1 MKRKLS
7 SAEIATLEA
16 QGNRA
21 EDWTLIEISPN
32 TDLSRIANCRF
43 YGTVSIGDIG
53 SNIQTSEG
61 FPIEEGIFDSAIC
74 NSSIGDHPYIH
85 KVGMMAHYHVGDHCL
100 LYCIDEMIG
109 DKADDPKFV
118 WIEVINENGHRAIL
132 PFAGMTVSDAYLWA
146 RYRGHRL
153 LMDRLENITKEYRH
167 HQGALNSIGAHAVL
181 KSIRSIQRV
190 AILSSEQA
198 PTRVEQC
205 VTLFDGVVGFGCHLS
220 SGVMAER
227 FVLGEHV
234 HLEMGAR
241 INDSVVGD
249 NSTIARCEVGCSMI
263 FPAHEQHHNN
273 SFLIASVVM
282 GQSNAAAGATIGSN
296 HNSRTADGEIEAHR
310 GFWPGLCT
318 SLKHNSRFASY
329 CLLAK
334 GQYPAEL
341 NIPFPFALVN
351 NNAATDQLEV
361 MPAYWWMYNMY
372 ALDRNAR
379 KFAARDKR
387 TYRHQ
392 HVEFSLWAPD
402 VIEEIMEASRLLKL
416 PKDQLDATLNALEHG
431 KRKAVLI
438 KSKEAVAAY
447 REMIEYYAIHTLMTQ
462 YRGELP
468 PQLAFDLPRHTS
480 WTNLGGQIV
489 QTPDI
494 DELIREIEHGTLDSW
509 YLIHNHIDYL
519 WDRYPADKATH
530 AYSLLCDLYKCAII
544 EQHQWKRI
552 TKRYHELEA
561 LIEERKTSSR
571 HKDNTNPFRRAT
583 CESDEEYWAVYPDAS
598 PSNK

>member
-1 MKRKLS
+1 MKRKLT
-7 SAEIATLEA
+7 ATETARLET

-21 EDWTLIEISPN
+21 EDWSLVEIEQQ
-32 TDLSRIANCRF
+32 TDLGQIVNCRF
-43 YGTVSIGDIG
+43 YGNVQIGIINAG
-53 SNIQTSEG
+53 TTTREG
-61 FPIEEGIFDSAIC
+61 FPVEEGLFDSAFSNC
-74 NSSIGDHPYIH
+74 SIGNHPCIH
-85 KVGMMAHYHVGDHCL
+85 KVGMIARYHVGNHCH

-109 DKADDPKFV
+109 DNADDPTFV
-118 WIEVINENGHRAIL
+118 WIDVINENGRRAIL

-146 RYRGHRL
+146 RYRGKSRL
-153 LMDRLENITKEYRH
+153 MEQLESITKDYRR
-167 HQGALNSIGAHAVL
+167 HQGALNSVGDHVVL

-198 PTRVEQC
+198 PTRIEQC
-205 VTLFDGVVGFGCHLS
+205 VSLCDGVVGYGCHIS
-220 SGVMAER
+220 SGAMAER

-273 SFLIASVVM
+273 SFLIASLVM
-282 GQSNAAAGATIGSN
+282 GQSNVAAGATIGSN
-296 HNSRTADGEIEAHR
+296 HNSRTADGEIVAHR

-351 NNAATDQLEV
+351 NNASTDQIEV

-402 VIEEIMEASRLLKL
+402 VIEEIIEASHLLKL
-416 PKDQLDATLNALEHG
+416 PKNQLDATLDALEHG

-438 KSKEAVAAY
+438 KSKEAYTAY
-447 REMIEYYAIHTLMTQ
+447 QEMIEYYAIHTLMMQ
-462 YRGELP
+462 YQGELP
-468 PQLAFDLPRHTS
+468 PQLTFDQPRHTT

-489 QTPDI
+489 QTPDL
-494 DELIREIEHGTLDSW
+494 DELIHEIQQGTLDSW
-509 YLIHNHIDYL
+509 YQIHNHIDYL
-519 WDRYPADKATH
+519 WDRYPIDKATH
-530 AYSLLCDLYKCAII
+530 AYSLLCDLYKCTII
-544 EQHQWKRI
+544 EQRQWKRI
-552 TKRYHELEA
+552 NKRYHELEA
-561 LIEERKTSSR
+561 LIEERKLSSR

-598 PSNK
+598 PFK